1 MQQRFI
7 SPSCEVATIT
17 VRSRRVNSGQTCL
30 MEFVFL
36 WGVENERQNQ
46 LNFLTYFVKRV
57 SQDVCKG
64 GESSAGRAGALKSGF
79 LGLSPGCETLGNGLT
94 SLSLRFSGCKM
105 GKIIF
110 IHIGCWDEYIT
121 SYL

>member
-1 MQQRFI
+1 M
-7 SPSCEVATIT
+7 
-17 VRSRRVNSGQTCL
+17 NSGQTCL

-46 LNFLTYFVKRV
+46 SNFLTYFVKRV

-64 GESSAGRAGALKSGF
+64 GESSAGRAGALKSRF